1 MKSGSTCVHCSFPR
15 IFLVAGLIEHSA
27 LSDTLITR
35 TAKVLILRYHMSLT
49 CQELEASYEE
59 LALLGR
65 ESTDGHSLLTAND
78 CK

>member
-27 LSDTLITR
+27 LSDTLITA
-35 TAKVLILRYHMSLT
+35 TVLILRYHRSLT